1 MKTTNLR
8 KLVMTLGGILIATV
22 AAGCYGGGGGGSG
35 YYSSQPYGYNSS
47 YSSYGSSYPYSGHSN
62 GQHYQQNN
70 VSSYHAGYQNPAPAY
85 ENRDQHV
92 ATAPAHAV
100 MRTETQHANVDHD
113 KVSLKDSDPA
123 RTVRN

>member
-1 MKTTNLR
+1 MKTTNSR

-22 AAGCYGGGGGGSG
+22 AAGCYGGGGSG

-47 YSSYGSSYPYSGHSN
+47 YSSYGSSYPYSGYSN
-62 GQHYQQNN
+62 GQYYRQNN
-70 VSSYHAGYQNPAPAY
+70 AGSYHGGYQNAARAD

-92 ATAPAHAV
+92 ATTANRGV
-100 MRTETQHANVDHD
+100 TRTETQHANVDHD
-113 KVSLKDSDPA
+113 KVSLKDSDPS

>member
-1 MKTTNLR
+1 MKTTNSR

-22 AAGCYGGGGGGSG
+22 AAGCYGGGGSG

-47 YSSYGSSYPYSGHSN
+47 YSSYGSSYPYSGYSN
-62 GQHYQQNN
+62 GQRYQQTN
-70 VSSYHAGYQNPAPAY
+70 VSSYRGGYQNAAPAY
-85 ENRDQHV
+85 ENRDQHA
-92 ATAPAHAV
+92 ATTPNRGV
-100 MRTETQHANVDHD
+100 TRTETQHANVDHD

>member
-1 MKTTNLR
+1 MKTTNSR
-8 KLVMTLGGILIATV
+8 RLVMTLGGILIATV
-22 AAGCYGGGGGGSG
+22 AAGCYGGGGSG

-47 YSSYGSSYPYSGHSN
+47 YSSYGSSYPYSGYSN

-70 VSSYHAGYQNPAPAY
+70 VSSYHGAYQNAARAD

-92 ATAPAHAV
+92 ATVPNRGV
-100 MRTETQHANVDHD
+100 TRTETQHANVDHD
-113 KVSLKDSDPA
+113 KVLLKDSEPS

>member
-22 AAGCYGGGGGGSG
+22 AAGCYGGGGSG

-47 YSSYGSSYPYSGHSN
+47 YSSYGSSYPYSGYSN
-62 GQHYQQNN
+62 GQRYQHNN
-70 VSSYHAGYQNPAPAY
+70 VSSYHGGYQNAARVD

-92 ATAPAHAV
+92 ATAPNRGV
-100 MRTETQHANVDHD
+100 TRTETQHANVDHD

>member
-1 MKTTNLR
+1 MKTINLR
-8 KLVMTLGGILIATV
+8 RLVMTVGGILIATV
-22 AAGCYGGGGGGSG
+22 AAGCYGGGGGSG

-47 YSSYGSSYPYSGHSN
+47 YSSYGSSYPYSGYSN
-62 GQHYQQNN
+62 RQHYQQNN
-70 VSSYHAGYQNPAPAY
+70 VSSYHGSYQNTAPAF

-92 ATAPAHAV
+92 ATAPNRGV
-100 MRTETQHANVDHD
+100 TRTENQHTNVDHD

>member
-1 MKTTNLR
+1 MKTTNSR

-22 AAGCYGGGGGGSG
+22 AAGCYGGGGGPG

-47 YSSYGSSYPYSGHSN
+47 YSSYGSSYPYSGYSN

-70 VSSYHAGYQNPAPAY
+70 VSSYHGGYQNAARAD

-92 ATAPAHAV
+92 AAAPNRGV
-100 MRTETQHANVDHD
+100 TRTETQHANVDHD
-113 KVSLKDSDPA
+113 KVSLKDSEPS